1 MVLTAGTFNAP
12 IVTFSLSGYFTLG
25 ALHSFPT
32 RRSSDLF
39 VGGQTFITI
48 PASFTVN
55 NLTINKNNN
64 ATLFFNSTRKLIIT
78 PTHTLH
84 NITFSSNVGTRT
96 IEGQSDIIIDPT
108 FDGGNATLLISSN

>member
-64 ATLFFNSTRKLIIT
+64 ATLFFNSTSVLIVT
-78 PTHTLH
+78 VTLTLS
-84 NITFSSNVGTRT
+84 NGAFSCNGGTGT
-96 IEGQSDIIIDPT
+96 IEAPSDITIGDRMDT
-108 FDGGNATLLISSN
+108 GLKST